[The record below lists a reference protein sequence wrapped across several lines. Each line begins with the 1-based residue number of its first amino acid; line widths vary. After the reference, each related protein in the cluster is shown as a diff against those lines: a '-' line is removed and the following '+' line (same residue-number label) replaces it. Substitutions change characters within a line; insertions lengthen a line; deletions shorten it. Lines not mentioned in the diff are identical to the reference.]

1 MSMDHAGY
9 SGLDNL
15 ELMQEAANYNR
26 HLASLIEAQLRPCD
40 RVLDF
45 GAGLGTF
52 AVPLRESGVDVV
64 CVETDAQLAAR
75 LRRLAMPTVATLAEL
90 PDESID
96 LAYTLNVL
104 EHIADDGAAV
114 AGLAR
119 KLKPGGRLFV
129 YVPAFPVL
137 FSAMDRKVGHF
148 RRYRRAPLVGLVAG
162 AGLSVRRAVHV
173 DSLGFAASLLY
184 RLVGSDTGEIDAAA
198 LRTYDRLVFPVS
210 RALDA
215 LVGRW
220 VGKNLLV
227 IAAKSAESG

>member
-1 MSMDHAGY
+1 MDHAGY

-26 HLASLIEAQLRPCD
+26 YLASLIEKQLRRGD

-52 AVPLRESGVDVV
+52 AVPLRDGGVDLV
-64 CVETDAQLAAR
+64 CVESDAQLAGR
-75 LRRLAMPTVATLAEL
+75 LRRLGVPTVATLAEI
-90 PDESID
+90 PDGSVD

-104 EHIADDGAAV
+104 EHIADDGAVV
-114 AGLAR
+114 AELVR
-119 KLKPGGRLFV
+119 TLKPGGRLLV
-129 YVPAFPVL
+129 YVPAFPIL
-137 FSAMDRKVGHF
+137 FSAMDHKVGHL
-148 RRYRRAPLVGLVAG
+148 RRYRRGPLVKLVAG
-162 AGLSVRRAVHV
+162 AGLRVERAVHV

-184 RLVGSDTGEIDAAA
+184 RLVGSDTGDINEAA
-198 LRTYDRLVFPVS
+198 LRTYDRLVFPLS

-227 IAAKSAESG
+227 VAAKPAGAG